1 VSQTFPPRPSAQLL
15 TYWQVAWPLLTALLL
30 GMPGAGFAT
39 EPSPASRL
47 KDGPEDSPE
56 FLRPQDACPQ
66 QLRPLVSRLLQDLP
80 VYAGLVASRSL
91 GRPTSPEN
99 AFGSVLLVSEPDFT
113 PIDIN
118 AQIPEALPDLTSS
131 VQQVFFTTLERQYW
145 QGQSMSLQNYHWLFL
160 TQDEAGHWYLAL
172 IYSSVGHY
180 PATESRAPSPPQ
192 ESSDGIIGQAVTLWL
207 RDCRAGAVFPPETDP
222 PALPESALPEESDG
236 PAESPAESDPA
247 PDSEAPDWPDS
258 IELKVRPLAVN
269 SDGRL
274 DDANVSAQRQRMV
287 KIKFN

>member
-1 VSQTFPPRPSAQLL
+1 MTYDRSL
-15 TYWQVAWPLLTALLL
+15 TCLRAAWPLLTWLLL
-30 GMPGAGFAT
+30 GVPRAGFTT
-39 EPSPASRL
+39 EPPPAPRL

-66 QLRPLVSRLLQDLP
+66 ELRPLVSRLLQDLP

-91 GRPTSPEN
+91 GRPDSPEN

-118 AQIPEALPDLTSS
+118 EQIPEALPDLTSP

-145 QGQSMSLQNYHWLFL
+145 QGQAVSLQNYHWLFL

-172 IYSSVGHY
+172 IYSSLGRY

-207 RDCRAGAVFPPETDP
+207 RDCRAGAVFPPDADP
-222 PALPESALPEESDG
+222 PAMPESVPPEGMDG
-236 PAESPAESDPA
+236 GDPSPSEVYADPTSPA
-247 PDSEAPDWPDS
+247 WPDS
-258 IELKVRPLAVN
+258 IELKVMPSGVT
-269 SDGRL
+269 L
-274 DDANVSAQRQRMV
+274 D
-287 KIKFN
+287 F